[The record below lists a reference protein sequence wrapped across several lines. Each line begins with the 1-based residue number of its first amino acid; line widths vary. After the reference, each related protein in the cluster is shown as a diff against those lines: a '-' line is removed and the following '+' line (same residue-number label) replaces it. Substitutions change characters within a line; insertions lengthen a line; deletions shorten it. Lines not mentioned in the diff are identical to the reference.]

1 MLSLRRGVLHVGEY
15 GHIIVEVIFGF
26 FGLFV
31 LTKVLGKTQ
40 MNQIT
45 AFDFIAAIAVGELF
59 GNAIFDPDAG
69 IPHIAVAIITWG
81 LLMVVIEK
89 TTQRFKGAR
98 GFLEGKPTVIISKGE
113 LRYEDMKANKMDFN
127 QLMHQL
133 RSNSIFS
140 LSEVDY
146 AIIEADGSLSVLK
159 KSAYQNPTRNDL
171 DLKEQPNPLPVSF
184 ILDGEII
191 KDNIINSGQT
201 LEWLENEI
209 RKQGFCSVSEV
220 VYAEWTPIDGLFTRS
235 Y

>member
-1 MLSLRRGVLHVGEY
+1 MGVY

-26 FGLFV
+26 IGLFV

-59 GNAIFDPDAG
+59 GNAIFDPEVG

-81 LLMVVIEK
+81 LLMIVIEK
-89 TTQRFKGAR
+89 ITQRFKGSR
-98 GFLEGKPTVIISKGE
+98 SFLEGKPTVIISKGE
-113 LRYEDMKANKMDFN
+113 LRYTDMKANKMDFN

-171 DLKEQPNPLPVSF
+171 DLKEQPNSLPVSF
-184 ILDGEII
+184 ILDGETI

-209 RKQGFCSVSEV
+209 RKQGFKSVSEV
-220 VYAEWTPIDGLFTRS
+220 AYAEWTPIDGLFTRS